1 MQDYKFYHTKT
12 KWLKMNES
20 TLSCIK
26 IPFSFNDVSSLISIS
41 SYTLLKNNNIK
52 FSGFNLEKMCEFTPF
67 L

>member
-52 FSGFNLEKMCEFTPF
+52 FNVFNVEKMCEFTPF